1 MRDLRT
7 IIKKATAYMLLTC
20 MLFVNSIMC
29 ACGESEPK
37 KHVVITTGFGEDEVF
52 KIGDAKCT
60 LPEVMLYITNLQKQY
75 EKVYGDEIWNTRID
89 GVSLEDNVKEI
100 ALARISQVKAVS
112 LMARER
118 GIELSEDEK
127 KAVDKVTNI
136 YYSSLEKNEI
146 EAMGI
151 KRDTVHDLYEEYAI
165 SQKLYESIIK
175 DVNPEISDDEARTI
189 TVQHILIKT
198 YSYDDDGARVSYDS
212 AHKNSAKQLA
222 QSIRERLIDGEE
234 FESLAEEY
242 SDADEITISFGKGEM
257 DTAFEVAAFELSS
270 GEISDVVETDYG
282 YHIIKCISTFNREV
296 TDTNKLKIVEQR
308 KQEAF
313 NGEYES
319 FAASLTKKMNDRLW
333 ENVRFIPDINPEG
346 EDFFKVFEENY

>member
-1 MRDLRT
+1 
-7 IIKKATAYMLLTC
+7 ML
-20 MLFVNSIMC
+20 
-29 ACGESEPK
+29 G
-37 KHVVITTGFGEDEVF
+37 VVLNVSPDVIADCS
-52 KIGDAKCT
+52 GDDT
-60 LPEVMLYITNLQKQY
+60 V
-75 EKVYGDEIWNTRID
+75 
-89 GVSLEDNVKEI
+89 
-100 ALARISQVKAVS
+100 
-112 LMARER
+112 
-118 GIELSEDEK
+118 
-127 KAVDKVTNI
+127 
-136 YYSSLEKNEI
+136 
-146 EAMGI
+146 
-151 KRDTVHDLYEEYAI
+151 KRDAML
-165 SQKLYESIIK
+165 
-175 DVNPEISDDEARTI
+175 
-189 TVQHILIKT
+189 
-198 YSYDDDGARVSYDS
+198 
-212 AHKNSAKQLA
+212 
-222 QSIRERLIDGEE
+222 ERLYRPK
-234 FESLAEEY
+234 EY